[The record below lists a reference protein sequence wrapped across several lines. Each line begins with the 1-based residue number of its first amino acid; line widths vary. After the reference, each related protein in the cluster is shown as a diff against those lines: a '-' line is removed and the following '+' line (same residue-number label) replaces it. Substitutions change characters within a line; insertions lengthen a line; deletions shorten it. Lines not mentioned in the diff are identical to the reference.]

1 MPYLK
6 SRRILPMSFT
16 VETLENN
23 TAKFTITVDAA
34 KFEDAIKK
42 AYEKKKGEFSVPGF
56 RKGKVPQNMVEKMY
70 GAGVF
75 YEEAANICMPEA
87 YDEAATESGLEI
99 VSRPEVDVTQIEKGK
114 DFIFTATVALKP
126 EVELGEYKGVE
137 VETSPV
143 EVTDEDIEAEINK
156 VREQNSRIVPVEDRA
171 IEDGD
176 IANIN
181 FEGFIDGVAFDG
193 GKGEDYALTI
203 GSHSFIDTFE
213 EQLIGKNVG
222 DKVDV
227 NVTFPEQYQA
237 AELAGKPATFKVEI
251 LSIKKKEL
259 PEVDEDFVQD
269 ISEFDT
275 VDEYK
280 EDVKKTITERKEN
293 AAKVEKENKIIEKI
307 IEDSKMEIPDAM
319 VDEQA
324 RMMVNE
330 MAQNMQAQ
338 GFTIQQYMQMTGL
351 TAETMAEQMKPQAL
365 KRIQSRLVL
374 EAIAAAE
381 KIEISDENVDEQ
393 LQKMAE
399 NYQME
404 FETLKGYMGEN
415 EIKQMKSDLAVQK
428 AVDLIVEQAK

>member
-1 MPYLK
+1 
-6 SRRILPMSFT
+6 MSFT

-42 AYEKKKGEFSVPGF
+42 AYEKKKGDFSVPGF

-126 EVELGEYKGVE
+126 EVELGEYKGIE
-137 VETSPV
+137 VETTPV

-222 DKVDV
+222 DNVDV

-324 RMMVNE
+324 RVMVNE

-381 KIEISDENVDEQ
+381 KIEISEENVDEQ

>member
-1 MPYLK
+1 
-6 SRRILPMSFT
+6 MSFT

-42 AYEKKKGEFSVPGF
+42 AYEKKKGDFSVPGF

-126 EVELGEYKGVE
+126 EVELGEYKGIE
-137 VETSPV
+137 VETTPV

-222 DKVDV
+222 DNVDV

-381 KIEISDENVDEQ
+381 KIEISEENVDEQ

>member
-1 MPYLK
+1 
-6 SRRILPMSFT
+6 MSFT

-23 TAKFTITVDAA
+23 SAKFTITVEAA

-42 AYEKKKGEFSVPGF
+42 AYEKKKGDFSVPGF
-56 RKGKVPQNMVEKMY
+56 RKGKVPQNMIEKMY

-87 YDEAATESGLEI
+87 YDQAATESGLEI

-126 EVELGEYKGVE
+126 DVELGEYKGVE
-137 VETSPV
+137 VETTPV
-143 EVTDEDIEAEINK
+143 EVTEEDIEAEINK
-156 VREQNSRIVPVEDRA
+156 VREQNSRIIPVEDRA

-181 FEGFIDGVAFDG
+181 FEGFIDGKAFDG

-222 DKVDV
+222 DEVDV

-275 VDEYK
+275 VEEYK

-381 KIEISDENVDEQ
+381 KIEITDENVDEQ

-404 FETLKGYMGEN
+404 LETLKGYMGEN

>member
-1 MPYLK
+1 
-6 SRRILPMSFT
+6 MSFT

-126 EVELGEYKGVE
+126 DVELGEYKGVE
-137 VETSPV
+137 VETTPV

-213 EQLIGKNVG
+213 EQLVGKNVG

-275 VDEYK
+275 VEEYK

>member
-1 MPYLK
+1 
-6 SRRILPMSFT
+6 MSFT

-23 TAKFTITVDAA
+23 SAKLTITVEAA

-42 AYEKKKGEFSVPGF
+42 AYEKKKGDFSVPGF
-56 RKGKVPQNMVEKMY
+56 RKGKVPQNMIEKMY

-87 YDEAATESGLEI
+87 YDQAATESGLEI

-126 EVELGEYKGVE
+126 DVELGEYKGVE
-137 VETSPV
+137 VETTPV
-143 EVTDEDIEAEINK
+143 EVTEEDIEAEINK
-156 VREQNSRIVPVEDRA
+156 VREQNSRIIPVEDRA

-181 FEGFIDGVAFDG
+181 FEGFIDGKAFDG

-222 DKVDV
+222 DEVDV

-275 VDEYK
+275 VEEYK

-381 KIEISDENVDEQ
+381 KIEITDENVDEQ

-404 FETLKGYMGEN
+404 LETLKGYMGEN

>member
-1 MPYLK
+1 
-6 SRRILPMSFT
+6 MSFT

-42 AYEKKKGEFSVPGF
+42 AYEKKKGDFSVPGF

-126 EVELGEYKGVE
+126 EVELGEYKGIE
-137 VETSPV
+137 VETTPV

-222 DKVDV
+222 DNVDV

-275 VDEYK
+275 VEEYK

-324 RMMVNE
+324 RVMVNE

-381 KIEISDENVDEQ
+381 KIEISEENVDEQ

>member
-1 MPYLK
+1 
-6 SRRILPMSFT
+6 MSFT

-23 TAKFTITVDAA
+23 TAKFTITVDSA

-126 EVELGEYKGVE
+126 DVELGEYKGVE
-137 VETSPV
+137 VETTPV

-213 EQLIGKNVG
+213 EQLVGKNVG

-275 VDEYK
+275 VEEYK

-381 KIEISDENVDEQ
+381 NIEISDENVDEQ

>member
-1 MPYLK
+1 
-6 SRRILPMSFT
+6 MSFT

-137 VETSPV
+137 VETTPV

-156 VREQNSRIVPVEDRA
+156 VREQNSRIIPVEDRA

-393 LQKMAE
+393 LQKMAD

>member
-1 MPYLK
+1 
-6 SRRILPMSFT
+6 MSFT

-137 VETSPV
+137 VETTPV

-213 EQLIGKNVG
+213 EQLVGKNVG

-351 TAETMAEQMKPQAL
+351 TAEKMAEQMKPQAL

>member
-1 MPYLK
+1 
-6 SRRILPMSFT
+6 MSFT

-137 VETSPV
+137 VETTPV

-156 VREQNSRIVPVEDRA
+156 VREQNSRIIPVEDRA

-351 TAETMAEQMKPQAL
+351 TAEKMAEQMKPQAL

>member
-1 MPYLK
+1 
-6 SRRILPMSFT
+6 MSFT

-137 VETSPV
+137 VETTPV

>member
-1 MPYLK
+1 
-6 SRRILPMSFT
+6 MSFT

-99 VSRPEVDVTQIEKGK
+99 VSRPEIDVTQIEKGK

>member
-1 MPYLK
+1 
-6 SRRILPMSFT
+6 MSFT

-42 AYEKKKGEFSVPGF
+42 AYEKKKGDFSVPGF

-137 VETSPV
+137 VETTPV

-156 VREQNSRIVPVEDRA
+156 VREQNSRIIPVEDRA

-193 GKGEDYALTI
+193 GQSDHI
-203 GSHSFIDTFE
+203 H
-213 EQLIGKNVG
+213 
-222 DKVDV
+222 
-227 NVTFPEQYQA
+227 
-237 AELAGKPATFKVEI
+237 
-251 LSIKKKEL
+251 LSIHSKNSL
-259 PEVDEDFVQD
+259 L
-269 ISEFDT
+269 
-275 VDEYK
+275 
-280 EDVKKTITERKEN
+280 ER
-293 AAKVEKENKIIEKI
+293 
-307 IEDSKMEIPDAM
+307 M
-319 VDEQA
+319 
-324 RMMVNE
+324 
-330 MAQNMQAQ
+330 
-338 GFTIQQYMQMTGL
+338 
-351 TAETMAEQMKPQAL
+351 
-365 KRIQSRLVL
+365 LV
-374 EAIAAAE
+374 IR
-381 KIEISDENVDEQ
+381 
-393 LQKMAE
+393 
-399 NYQME
+399 
-404 FETLKGYMGEN
+404 
-415 EIKQMKSDLAVQK
+415 
-428 AVDLIVEQAK
+428 

>member
-1 MPYLK
+1 
-6 SRRILPMSFT
+6 MSFT

-23 TAKFTITVDAA
+23 SAKLTITVEAA

-42 AYEKKKGEFSVPGF
+42 AYEKKKGDFSVPGF
-56 RKGKVPQNMVEKMY
+56 RKGKVPQNMIEKMY

-75 YEEAANICMPEA
+75 YEEAANICMHEA
-87 YDEAATESGLEI
+87 YDQAATESGLEI

-126 EVELGEYKGVE
+126 DVELGEYKGVE
-137 VETSPV
+137 VETTPV
-143 EVTDEDIEAEINK
+143 EVTEEDIEAEINK
-156 VREQNSRIVPVEDRA
+156 VREQNSRIIPVEDRA

-181 FEGFIDGVAFDG
+181 FEGFIDGKAFDG

-222 DKVDV
+222 DEVDV

>member
-1 MPYLK
+1 
-6 SRRILPMSFT
+6 MSFT

-280 EDVKKTITERKEN
+280 EDVKKTILERKEK
-293 AAKVEKENKIIEKI
+293 AAKTDKENKIIEKI

>member
-1 MPYLK
+1 
-6 SRRILPMSFT
+6 MSFT

-137 VETSPV
+137 VETTPV

-156 VREQNSRIVPVEDRA
+156 VREQNSRIIPVEDRA

>member
-1 MPYLK
+1 
-6 SRRILPMSFT
+6 MSFT

-137 VETSPV
+137 VETTPV

-213 EQLIGKNVG
+213 EQLVGKNVG

>member
-1 MPYLK
+1 
-6 SRRILPMSFT
+6 MSFT

-23 TAKFTITVDAA
+23 TAKFTITVDSA

-126 EVELGEYKGVE
+126 DVELGEYKGVE
-137 VETSPV
+137 VETTPV

-213 EQLIGKNVG
+213 EQLVGKNVG

-275 VDEYK
+275 VEEYK

-324 RMMVNE
+324 RVMVNE

-351 TAETMAEQMKPQAL
+351 SAETMAEQMKPQAL

-381 KIEISDENVDEQ
+381 KIEISEENVDEQ

>member
-1 MPYLK
+1 
-6 SRRILPMSFT
+6 MSFT

-137 VETSPV
+137 VETTPV

-381 KIEISDENVDEQ
+381 NIEISDENVDEQ

>member
-1 MPYLK
+1 
-6 SRRILPMSFT
+6 MSFT

-227 NVTFPEQYQA
+227 NVTFPEKYQA

>member
-1 MPYLK
+1 
-6 SRRILPMSFT
+6 MSFT

-42 AYEKKKGEFSVPGF
+42 AYEKKKGDFSVPGF

-126 EVELGEYKGVE
+126 EVELGEYKGIE
-137 VETSPV
+137 VETTPV

-222 DKVDV
+222 DNVDV

>member
-1 MPYLK
+1 
-6 SRRILPMSFT
+6 MSFT

-23 TAKFTITVDAA
+23 SAKFTITVEAA

-42 AYEKKKGEFSVPGF
+42 AYEKKKGDFSVPGF
-56 RKGKVPQNMVEKMY
+56 RKGKVPQNMIEKMY

-87 YDEAATESGLEI
+87 YDQAATESGLEI

-126 EVELGEYKGVE
+126 DVELGEYKGVE
-137 VETSPV
+137 VETTPV

-181 FEGFIDGVAFDG
+181 FEGFIDGKAFDG

-280 EDVKKTITERKEN
+280 EDVKKTILERKEK
-293 AAKVEKENKIIEKI
+293 AAKTDKENKIIEKI

-381 KIEISDENVDEQ
+381 NIEITDENVDEQ

-404 FETLKGYMGEN
+404 LETLKGYMGEN

-428 AVDLIVEQAK
+428 AVDLIVENAK

>member
-1 MPYLK
+1 
-6 SRRILPMSFT
+6 MSFT

>member
-1 MPYLK
+1 
-6 SRRILPMSFT
+6 MSFT

-42 AYEKKKGEFSVPGF
+42 AYEKKKGDFSVPGF

-126 EVELGEYKGVE
+126 DVELGEYKGVE
-137 VETSPV
+137 VETTPV

-213 EQLIGKNVG
+213 EQLVGKNVG

-275 VDEYK
+275 VEEYK

-381 KIEISDENVDEQ
+381 NIEISDENVDEQ

>member
-1 MPYLK
+1 
-6 SRRILPMSFT
+6 MSFT

-42 AYEKKKGEFSVPGF
+42 AYEKKKGDFSVPGF

-126 EVELGEYKGVE
+126 EVELGEYKGIE
-137 VETSPV
+137 VETTPV

-222 DKVDV
+222 DNVDV

-275 VDEYK
+275 VEEYK

-351 TAETMAEQMKPQAL
+351 SAETMAEQMKPQAL

-381 KIEISDENVDEQ
+381 NIEISDENVDEQ